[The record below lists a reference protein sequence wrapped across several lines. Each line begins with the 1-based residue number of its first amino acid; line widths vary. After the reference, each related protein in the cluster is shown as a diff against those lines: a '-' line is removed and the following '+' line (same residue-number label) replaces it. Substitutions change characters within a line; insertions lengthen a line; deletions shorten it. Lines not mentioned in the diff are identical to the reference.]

1 MRKIDLDPA
10 PLVLA
15 FVLGNILETNFRQ
28 SLLVG
33 RGTLS
38 LYYTRPIAMG
48 LLLCCAALV
57 VMQVVKLL
65 ADRQRQQTEKMELG
79 SQ

>member
-1 MRKIDLDPA
+1 MRKIELDPA

-33 RGTLS
+33 KGTLS
-38 LYYTRPIAMG
+38 LFYTRPIAAS
-48 LLLCCAALV
+48 LLACSAVLIA
-57 VMQVVKLL
+57 MQVIK
-65 ADRQRQQTEKMELG
+65 AFSAPRRKG
-79 SQ
+79 G